1 MLAREELKRSLL
13 ANLVERVLRKPRRRL
28 GRRAPERSE
37 RRDAGDGE
45 LVDLGA
51 PDARDAR
58 EVVDP
63 VPVRLAERAEVA
75 DRAVRDGPRLG
86 VRRVGDELLE
96 PVADA
101 PVVSAEL
108 LRPERHALAGP
119 EHDVHELGRVP
130 LDASDLLGVEA
141 ELKDVSR
148 LRVPRE
154 LRVDDLVPAVGLEFE
169 EVSASSPARRGV
181 KDGLVDHMGGAS
193 PNQPLG
199 VGRVA
204 RLDDV
209 SAQGAE
215 RGEVSRLVLLTL
227 APDEVGLRVI
237 DQRPRE
243 LSTREL

>member
-1 MLAREELKRSLL
+1 MSAPCSRAQELERRLL
-13 ANLVERVLRKPRRRL
+13 ADLVERVLRKPRRRL
-28 GRRAPERSE
+28 GGRAPERSE

-58 EVVDP
+58 EVVDR

-86 VRRVGDELLE
+86 VRRVRDELLE
-96 PVADA
+96 PAA
-101 PVVSAEL
+101 NAAVVSAEL

-119 EHDVHELGRVP
+119 EHDVHELRRVP

-154 LRVDDLVPAVGLEFE
+154 LRVDDLVAAVGLEFE
-169 EVSASSPARRGV
+169 EVGASASSPPGRRNTGW
-181 KDGLVDHMGGAS
+181 
-193 PNQPLG
+193 
-199 VGRVA
+199 
-204 RLDDV
+204 
-209 SAQGAE
+209 
-215 RGEVSRLVLLTL
+215 
-227 APDEVGLRVI
+227 
-237 DQRPRE
+237 
-243 LSTREL
+243 